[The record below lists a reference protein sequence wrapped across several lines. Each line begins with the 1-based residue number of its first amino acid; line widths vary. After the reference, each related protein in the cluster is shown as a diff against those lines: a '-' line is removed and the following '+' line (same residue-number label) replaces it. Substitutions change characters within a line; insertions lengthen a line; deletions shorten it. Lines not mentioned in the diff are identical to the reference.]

1 MTQSNSAQYRPHA
14 ADPIDIPSIRVAW
27 LFPSLTYGGY
37 WHPVFKAFSQIFPQ
51 TKIYTGGW
59 EGFVQGFEETFCVEV
74 LDTTQ
79 FIYLTRRADGHPQQQ
94 SCAPNIGWP
103 SPRLLPRL
111 WQFRP
116 HVIYTSAFSIWT
128 LWAVALKPL
137 LACKVVILHDGCSPT
152 YDYRKSWWRLPL
164 RRWLMGQADAA
175 MTNGPSGKAYLVD
188 VLRAPPAK
196 VCLQPYQVPNL
207 STLLPKAI
215 PADRG
220 PEAADSLTSAP
231 IASLSVRPMQF
242 LFMGR
247 LVMRKGL
254 NFLLQACAILKA
266 RGYEQFNLM
275 IIGEGE
281 SEADLKVMAQQLDL
295 SNLIWEGRVAYDQV
309 GRYFA
314 AADVFVFPT
323 LEDVWGMVLLE
334 AMACGKPA
342 LCSRWAGAAEVM
354 VIDGHNG
361 YQFEPR
367 DPDRL
372 ATLMQKFLDDPTLA
386 TQMGAASQQMMAQY
400 TPEAATEA
408 FVQMTQAVIASPP
421 QSCPSPLI
429 T

>member
-1 MTQSNSAQYRPHA
+1 MTQSNSASCLDRARPA
-14 ADPIDIPSIRVAW
+14 RLLDIRSIRVAW
-27 LFPSLTYGGY
+27 LFPSLAYGGY

-74 LDTTQ
+74 LDATK
-79 FIYLTRRADGHPQQQ
+79 FIYLSRRADGHPQQQ

-103 SPRLLPRL
+103 SPRLLPHL

-128 LWAVALKPL
+128 LWAVALKPI
-137 LACKVVILHDGCSPT
+137 LACKVVILHDGCSAT

-164 RRWLMGQADAA
+164 RRWLLSQADAA
-175 MTNGPSGKAYLVD
+175 ITNGPSGKAYLVEI
-188 VLRAPPAK
+188 LRAPPEK
-196 VCLQPYQVPNL
+196 VCLQPYQVP
-207 STLLPKAI
+207 STAVLT
-215 PADRG
+215 
-220 PEAADSLTSAP
+220 AAVTP
-231 IASLSVRPMQF
+231 LSVPSTVLVRPIQF
-242 LFMGR
+242 LFIGR

-266 RGYEQFNLM
+266 RGYEQFSLM

-281 SEADLKVMAQQLDL
+281 SEADLKAMAHQLDL
-295 SNLIWEGRVAYDQV
+295 PNIIWQGRVAYDQV

-314 AADVFVFPT
+314 NADVFVFPT

-354 VIDGHNG
+354 VIDGQNG

-367 DPDRL
+367 DPERL
-372 ATLMQKFLDDPTLA
+372 ANLMQKFLDDPALA
-386 TQMGAASQQMMAQY
+386 AQMGAASQQIMAQY
-400 TPEAATEA
+400 TPETATEA
-408 FVQMTQAVIASPP
+408 FMKLTQSVIASD
-421 QSCPSPLI
+421 SALVASR
-429 T
+429 